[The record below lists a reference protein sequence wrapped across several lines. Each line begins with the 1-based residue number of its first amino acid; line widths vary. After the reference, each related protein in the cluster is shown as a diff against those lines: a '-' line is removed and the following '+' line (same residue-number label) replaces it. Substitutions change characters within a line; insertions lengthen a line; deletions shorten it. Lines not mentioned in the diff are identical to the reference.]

1 MWWTIPLVVIGLFI
15 FVGIPL
21 ILDYRAEA
29 KESSI
34 NERNNKKIIFIKKG
48 EKVMKAGD
56 VVEARTHAEFLNQ
69 AFGTNYKAWMKC
81 VWKYDENWIVWMV
94 RFNTGNGGWRNT
106 FLSNS
111 RIMEENLDKVGIWDK
126 KPIEDIHKKRFVFEI
141 VDLGYT
147 RQYIYRGRFIYDE
160 KNSDPYKV
168 RYYDKYSD

>member
-1 MWWTIPLVVIGLFI
+1 MWWTIPLVMIVLFI

-94 RFNTGNGGWRNT
+94 RFDKKDGGWSNT
-106 FLSNS
+106 FLSNL
-111 RIMEENLDKVGIWDK
+111 RIKEENRGGNICYDG
-126 KPIEDIHKKRFVFEI
+126 KPLSCLYKKRIVFEI

-147 RQYIYRGRFIYDE
+147 RKYIYRGRFIYDE